1 MQTQLFKIN
10 SNNDNDKISR
20 AGEIL
25 KNGGVVGI
33 PTETVYGL
41 AANALDENAVAKIF
55 RAKGRPS
62 DNPLIVHIADF
73 DDIYKL
79 ASDVPKEAVLLANKF
94 WPGPLTIILKSLDIV
109 PKSVS
114 AGLGTVA
121 IRMPSH
127 EVARQIIRSA
137 GVPLAAPSANLSGT
151 PSPTTAQ
158 HVMDDLNGRI
168 DAVVDGGV
176 CSVGLESTVITL
188 CTSPPRLLR
197 PGKITPN
204 ELSCVIGEIEIDNS
218 VLDKL
223 DNNVSPSSPGMK
235 YKHYSPKANVII
247 IRGELKNF
255 IDFVSLHKKSGVM
268 ALCFDGEEN
277 NMPVPSLCFGQK
289 SNAQEQAHNL
299 FNALREIDSLG
310 ASTVY
315 VRSPK
320 SDGIGL
326 AVFNRLLRAA
336 EFEVIDV

>member
-41 AANALDENAVAKIF
+41 AANALDENAVSKIF

>member
-1 MQTQLFKIN
+1 MQTQFFKIN

-55 RAKGRPS
+55 TAKGRPS

-79 ASDVPKEAVLLANKF
+79 AKDVPKEAVLLANKF
-94 WPGPLTIILKSLDIV
+94 WPGPLTIILKSLDTV

-114 AGLGTVA
+114 AGLDTVA

-137 GVPLAAPSANLSGT
+137 GVPLAAPSANLSGM

-247 IRGELKNF
+247 IRGELENF
-255 IDFVSLHKKSGVM
+255 IDFVSQHKKSGVM

-277 NMPVPSLCFGQK
+277 YMPVPSLCFGQK

>member
-168 DAVVDGGV
+168 DAVVDGGA

-188 CTSPPRLLR
+188 CDFPPKILR
-197 PGKITPN
+197 PGKITPA
-204 ELSCVIGEIEIDNS
+204 ELACVLGEIEIDNS
-218 VLDKL
+218 VFDKL
-223 DNNVSPSSPGMK
+223 DDNATPSSPGMK

-255 IDFVSLHKKSGVM
+255 IDFVSLNKKSGVM

>member
-1 MQTQLFKIN
+1 MQTKFFKIG
-10 SNNDNDKISR
+10 SNNDDENIR
-20 AGEIL
+20 CVGEIL
-25 KNGGVVGI
+25 KSGGLVGI

-55 RAKGRPS
+55 RAKGRPQ

-73 DDIYKL
+73 EDIYKL
-79 ASDVPKEAVLLANKF
+79 AKDVPSDAVLLANKF
-94 WPGPLTIILKSLDIV
+94 WPGPLTIILKSRDIV

-114 AGLGTVA
+114 AGLDTVA

-127 EVARQIIRSA
+127 PVARQIIRSA
-137 GVPLAAPSANLSGT
+137 GVPLAAPSANISGM

-158 HVMDDLNGRI
+158 HVMDDLNGKI
-168 DAVVDGGV
+168 DAVVDGGE

-188 CTSPPRLLR
+188 CKSPPKLLR
-197 PGKITPN
+197 PGKITPQ
-204 ELSCVIGEIEIDNS
+204 ELISVLGELDVDSS

-223 DNNVSPSSPGMK
+223 PDNITPSSPGMK

-247 IRGELKNF
+247 IRGELENF
-255 IDFVSLHKKSGVM
+255 IKYVNDNKKSGVM
-268 ALCFDGEEN
+268 ALCFDGEQKD
-277 NMPVPSLCFGQK
+277 MPVASLCFGQK
-289 SNAQEQAHNL
+289 SSATQQAHNL

-310 ASTVY
+310 ANTVY
-315 VRSPK
+315 VRCPK